1 MKTRLASI
9 VGTFAMLAIAR
20 GAFAEAFTLRVREQ
34 VTVDIIGVTAAYV
47 IDPGVAEVIVSQ
59 PGRLLITG
67 KSIGST
73 QLITVTPAA
82 TASYLITVAGEKSTA
97 APQQGAAGPHVRYGN
112 RYVSESGQ
120 FQNAFDVFT
129 RDGER
134 LSELHLINVHYFH
147 ETLGQAQTSF
157 PLASYH
163 VKTPKREYTLLDDFV
178 DVSPLTVPST
188 QVRGIHW
195 LERGVELHAG
205 YAAPSMYEG
214 LFLPVDRRWVAG
226 AGYSID
232 SGRWRWTPNVYGFF
246 SQSPN
251 RNARRGVVAS
261 LISEYR
267 SGETL
272 RARSEVAVGG
282 KSIGGATELNYD
294 TVREHLHGLVVFKPN
309 DFPSLGLADIRGLRG
324 VVSWDR
330 AASDRLTLSAYS
342 SYDRFELLNAT
353 QRSAFANVGL
363 RYALTKP
370 LALLTGA
377 EITDLRGF
385 STSLRSV
392 AIPVG
397 LTFDV
402 PRFGAGATYR
412 FIRNSGTS
420 RRGNSIRLTA
430 RAGGPALQVSAWGE
444 RRRDAPS
451 LDLIFRE
458 VPDLQAALIR
468 LGISVHSPEELA
480 RVLRDNAILVNLG
493 FIEGVTVN
501 LVPRHT
507 LGGFDLNWMS
517 PWQSRDRISFHA
529 IYDRTEGVRDVR
541 DVVVGTMT
549 YSRRL
554 VGSSDIYGSLTR
566 WRSRTGGF
574 DLQNSSYEAGVR
586 ADISEIPGL
595 FQRRGPIEGFVFFDP
610 EMRGVFS
617 GQAAPLSGIAVAL
630 DGTRTTA
637 TDSRGRYVFPGI
649 SPGLHRVSALLPQ
662 AKPAFFTTPSHMEVP
677 AGSKVDFGLVWSP
690 ARLSGRVISD
700 ANAPIRGAVVVVTPK
715 SGPPTRTTV
724 DSEGI
729 FRIDL
734 PAGDYRAD
742 LATESLPPGYVVS
755 GETQRGVH
763 LVADQPAMISFQV
776 RALRSIAGVAAPGA
790 EIEIEPLGKKTVTDA
805 AGNFVL
811 RSLPPGTFRVTARSG
826 KRETTKMVVLPDEP
840 ASMRDINLMLSATGK
855 PVAAPAMA
863 AAPASPLQ
871 QQRGDFRIPI
881 GAFRLPENAAAAR
894 ARVEALGL
902 PAEIRQSGTLQIV
915 SSGPFATREEAENAA
930 RRLGTGGRQPA
941 AAGAFVVQV
950 GAFRNTS
957 NAGHLIDRLRAL
969 GMQAFTTLSNGITF
983 VRVGP
988 FASRQSATTVIE
1000 RLRQARIDALVM
1012 PR

>member
-1 MKTRLASI
+1 MKTRLASV
-9 VGTFAMLAIAR
+9 VGALAVLAFAR
-20 GAFAEAFTLRVREQ
+20 GAFAEAMTLRVREQ
-34 VTVDIIGVTAAYV
+34 VTVDLIGVTAAYV
-47 IDPGVAEVIVSQ
+47 IDPSVAEVIVPQ
-59 PGRLLITG
+59 PGRVLIIG
-67 KSIGST
+67 KSVGST
-73 QLITVTPAA
+73 QLITVTPTNTAA
-82 TASYLITVAGEKSTA
+82 YLITVAGEKSTA
-97 APQQGAAGPHVRYGN
+97 EPQRYASGPIVRYGS

-120 FQNAFDVFT
+120 LQNAFDVFT

-134 LSELHLINVHYFH
+134 LSELHLINVHYFRDSF
-147 ETLGQAQTSF
+147 GQARTSF

-163 VKTPKREYTLLDDFV
+163 VKTPRRDYTLLDDFV

-188 QVRGIHW
+188 QIRGVHW
-195 LERGVELHAG
+195 LERGLEVHAG

-226 AGYSID
+226 AGYSIEG
-232 SGRWRWTPNVYGFF
+232 GRWRWTPNVYGFF
-246 SQSPN
+246 SQSAN

-272 RARSEVAVGG
+272 RARGEVAVGG
-282 KSIGGATELNYD
+282 KSIGASTELNYD
-294 TVREHLHGLVVFKPN
+294 TAREHLHGLVVFKPN
-309 DFPSLGLADIRGLRG
+309 DFPSLGLVDIRGLRG

-342 SYDRFELLNAT
+342 SYDRFELLNAR

-370 LALLTGA
+370 LVFLTGA
-377 EITDLRGF
+377 EITDLRAF

-397 LTFDV
+397 LTWDV

-412 FIRNSGTS
+412 FIQNSGTS
-420 RRGNSIRLTA
+420 RRGSSLRLTA

-517 PWQSRDRISFHA
+517 PWQSRDRVSLHA

-566 WRSRTGGF
+566 WRSRSDGF
-574 DLQNSSYEAGVR
+574 DVQHSSYEIGVR
-586 ADISEIPGL
+586 ADVSEIPAL

-610 EMRGVFS
+610 EMRGMFS
-617 GQAAPLSGIAVAL
+617 GQATPISGIAVAL

-637 TDSRGRYVFPGI
+637 TDSRGRYVFTGI
-649 SPGLHRVSALLPQ
+649 SPGLHRVSAMLPQ
-662 AKPAFFTTPSHMEVP
+662 SKPAFFTTPSHMEVA

-700 ANAPIRGAVVVVTPK
+700 ANAPIRGAAIVVTPK
-715 SGPPTRTTV
+715 SGPPIRATV

-742 LATESLPPGYVVS
+742 LATESLPPGYVVA

-763 LVADQPAMISFQV
+763 LVADQPAMIIFQV
-776 RALRSIAGVAAPGA
+776 LALRSVAGVAAPGA
-790 EIEIEPLGKKTVTDA
+790 EIEIEPLGRKTVTDA

-811 RSLPPGTFRVTARSG
+811 RSLPPGTFKLTARSG
-826 KRETTKMVVLPDEP
+826 GRATTKMVVLPDEP
-840 ASMRDINLMLSATGK
+840 ASMHDVNLMLSSGK
-855 PVAAPAMA
+855 PAPAPAMA
-863 AAPASPLQ
+863 AAK
-871 QQRGDFRIPI
+871 
-881 GAFRLPENAAAAR
+881 E
-894 ARVEALGL
+894 
-902 PAEIRQSGTLQIV
+902 
-915 SSGPFATREEAENAA
+915 SSS
-930 RRLGTGGRQPA
+930 QP
-941 AAGAFVVQV
+941 AGAFVVQA
-950 GAFRNTS
+950 GAFRKPS
-957 NAGHLIDRLRAL
+957 NASRVIARLRAL
-969 GMQAFTTLSNGITF
+969 GMQAFTRFSNGITF

-988 FASRQSATTVIE
+988 FDSRQSAAAVSE